1 MLIYVQYMA
10 SENLLYDRG
19 TPKLVFCDNSEGWD
33 GEGGLRGRGHKGK
46 KKKKRERTHVYLLLI
61 HVDIWQKPSQYCK
74 VIIFH

>member
-1 MLIYVQYMA
+1 MA

-46 KKKKRERTHVYLLLI
+46 KKKKEGEDTCIPTVN
-61 HVDIWQKPSQYCK
+61 SC
-74 VIIFH
+74 